1 MSSHHEGTSV
11 SPDVSSSKGKII
23 ISPEPISSSDLVK
36 VPPPSPLTSKCP
48 AQLACFISSC
58 PSVFGGEAAH
68 LDLREHLKSEHGRL
82 FAALGF
88 YPLSQPQLGVTQANH
103 VYTINLVGDDKEDG
117 EGGSQAAEL
126 ELNSQS
132 MGTIG
137 VPVSHM
143 VAILE
148 GMRAAEGKGDDV
160 RVSIIFIIILF
171 IS

>member
-1 MSSHHEGTSV
+1 M
-11 SPDVSSSKGKII
+11 
-23 ISPEPISSSDLVK
+23 
-36 VPPPSPLTSKCP
+36 
-48 AQLACFISSC
+48 
-58 PSVFGGEAAH
+58 
-68 LDLREHLKSEHGRL
+68 
-82 FAALGF
+82 
-88 YPLSQPQLGVTQANH
+88 TQADH

-137 VPVSHM
+137 VPVAHM

-148 GMRAAEGKGDDV
+148 GMRAAERKGDDV
-160 RVSIIFIIILF
+160 RVSIIFIIIPF

>member
-1 MSSHHEGTSV
+1 
-11 SPDVSSSKGKII
+11 
-23 ISPEPISSSDLVK
+23 
-36 VPPPSPLTSKCP
+36 
-48 AQLACFISSC
+48 
-58 PSVFGGEAAH
+58 
-68 LDLREHLKSEHGRL
+68 
-82 FAALGF
+82 
-88 YPLSQPQLGVTQANH
+88 VTQADH

-137 VPVSHM
+137 VPVAHM

-148 GMRAAEGKGDDV
+148 GMRAAERKGDDV
-160 RVSIIFIIILF
+160 RVSIIFIIIPF